1 MELDLLSIIRKNPL
15 LYEDE
20 PEEEDAIEYQR
31 LLLIKIREKN
41 RLCENILKNMIR
53 TYTQPDG
60 SLRREELEKQL
71 YKTDVYD
78 CTCLHYACKFHM
90 TKTASIIIENT
101 FQESNLYKLS
111 KLNLTP
117 LTMCCKNEKRTQ
129 KILFKTKHL
138 TALKVKYDNESF
150 FHKIFLKIIEK
161 TNNEDNL
168 YLGNYALQFCIFN
181 RDFKK
186 AMIILE
192 KTNNEDNLY
201 KLGLRFTSLILSL
214 ESTYQNTPSQVYF
227 YPEMLEI
234 SKYII
239 QKTRVQKKLYIPH
252 YIIPLS
258 ENPKTAFNYISRGIP
273 YYSVFKSLQDKY
285 SEINSYHKTKI
296 NRIFYKNF
304 QKKIYSDDII
314 GCIASFLYYPPGFI
328 SF

>member
-1 MELDLLSIIRKNPL
+1 MSLKYSKKMELDLLSIIRKNPL

-168 YLGNYALQFCIFN
+168 Y
-181 RDFKK
+181 
-186 AMIILE
+186 
-192 KTNNEDNLY
+192 